1 MNEKDSVLR
10 ALTRIAVALRTNAT
24 GNIEGDVDDYVAQC
38 TDISSA
44 LNVISTIINNGGK
57 QLLPDEEETADP
69 GSDESGVS

>member
-1 MNEKDSVLR
+1 MSKDSVLR
-10 ALTRIAVALRTNAT
+10 ALTRIAVALCSNAT
-24 GNIEGDVDDYVAQC
+24 GDVGDVDDYVAQC

-57 QLLPDEEETADP
+57 QMLPDEEETADP